1 MSSLTTLVIGI
12 FIGWNL
18 PQPPWAKE
26 VQDTLVGVFR
36 ATTKR
41 VARKL

>member
-18 PQPPWAKE
+18 PQPPWARE
-26 VQDTLVGVFR
+26 VQDAATKIFR
-36 ATTKR
+36 STIKN
-41 VARKL
+41 VANRM

>member
-18 PQPPWAKE
+18 PQPPWARE
-26 VQDTLVGVFR
+26 VQDTAAKIFR
-36 ATTKR
+36 STIKS
-41 VARKL
+41 VARRL